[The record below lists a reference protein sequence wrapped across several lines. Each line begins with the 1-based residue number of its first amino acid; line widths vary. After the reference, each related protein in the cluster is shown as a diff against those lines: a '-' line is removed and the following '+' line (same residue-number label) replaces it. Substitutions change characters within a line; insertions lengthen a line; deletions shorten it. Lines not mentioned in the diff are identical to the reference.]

1 MTIDIEEALRYA
13 GVPAPP
19 PEDLRREMES
29 VAREVASKFQPR
41 WHWRLCSV
49 EHRPEGEYLPETELL
64 LPGRTAKL
72 MLAQCGRA
80 ALLCC
85 TLGAAFDARLRTLQ
99 VRDMARALLT
109 DACGN
114 AWVEAGCDAAEQEIA
129 ARLPGAFLTDRFSP
143 GYGDLPLELQTGLCA
158 ALDVQRTLGVCVTD
172 SLLMNPCKSVT
183 AIIGVSDRPQMAR
196 VRGCRY
202 CAMNETCQLRKGGN
216 TCGIS

>member
-1 MTIDIEEALRYA
+1 
-13 GVPAPP
+13 
-19 PEDLRREMES
+19 
-29 VAREVASKFQPR
+29 
-41 WHWRLCSV
+41 
-49 EHRPEGEYLPETELL
+49 
-64 LPGRTAKL
+64 
-72 MLAQCGRA
+72 
-80 ALLCC
+80 
-85 TLGAAFDARLRTLQ
+85 
-99 VRDMARALLT
+99 MARALLT

-183 AIIGVSDRPQMAR
+183 AVIGVSDRPQMAR

-202 CAMNETCQLRKGGN
+202 CTMNETCQLRKGGN